1 MSVYKDPQFPSL
13 YAQDEKT
20 LRQFDKDLLTSLGD
34 WSLSQK
40 LLLMR
45 GLNFDDNF
53 DGRRVAVTSHATP
66 GTEFSVA
73 HTLGKVPIGYIVIG
87 QAGAGSIYDGA
98 TASTKTTLY
107 LKSDAAATSFR
118 ILVF

>member
-13 YAQDEKT
+13 YVQDEKT
-20 LRQFDKDLLTSLGD
+20 LRQFDKDMIAALGA
-34 WSLSQK
+34 WSLDQK
-40 LLLMR
+40 LLLTR

-53 DGRRVAVTSHATP
+53 DSRRAQVTTHATP

-73 HTLGKVPIGYIVIG
+73 HGLGKVPIGYIVYG
-87 QAGAGSIYDGA
+87 QAAAGQIFDGA
-98 TASTKTTLY
+98 TANTKDLLY
-107 LKSDAAATSFR
+107 LKSNVSAVQFR